1 MSLSQM
7 LIIALALSVDAL
19 VCSIITGKS
28 SCNNISRLITGFTVA
43 FSFGLFQFLMP
54 ILGFLGGKQLQETL
68 AAFDHWIAFLLLFGV
83 GANMLKEAYSSYR
96 EQQADDAADD
106 EDGGGAIKDCNSNH
120 LLQVSLIALLSM
132 AIGTSIDALAVGV
145 SYGLVSDAI
154 MLCASIIGI
163 VCFICSLLGYFLGQV
178 LSTFKAIDP
187 ILNLLGAVVLISI
200 GVNILLEHQALEQ
213 ITKLMN

>member
-1 MSLSQM
+1 M

-19 VCSIITGKS
+19 VCSIITGKT

-68 AAFDHWIAFLLLFGV
+68 AAFDHWIAFILLSGV
-83 GANMLKEAYSSYR
+83 GANMLKEAYTSYR
-96 EQQADDAADD
+96 EQHSDDDD
-106 EDGGGAIKDCNSNH
+106 DSGGGHCNSNH

-187 ILNLLGAVVLISI
+187 ILNLLGAIVLISI
-200 GVNILLEHQALEQ
+200 GVNILIEHQALEQ
-213 ITKLMN
+213 ITQLMSCAY

>member
-1 MSLSQM
+1 MSVSQM

-19 VCSIITGKS
+19 VCSIITGKT
-28 SCNNISRLITGFTVA
+28 SCNNISRLIIGFTVA

-83 GANMLKEAYSSYR
+83 GANMLKEAYSSYL
-96 EQQADDAADD
+96 EQQADDEDED
-106 EDGGGAIKDCNSNH
+106 EDGGCDISTKP

-200 GVNILLEHQALEQ
+200 GVNILIEHHALEQ

>member
-1 MSLSQM
+1 MSSSQM

-28 SCNNISRLITGFTVA
+28 SCNNLSRLITGFTVA

-68 AAFDHWIAFLLLFGV
+68 AAFDHWIAFILLSGV

-96 EQQADDAADD
+96 EQHSDDDSS
-106 EDGGGAIKDCNSNH
+106 GGHCNSNL
-120 LLQVSLIALLSM
+120 LLQVSFIALLSM

-178 LSTFKAIDP
+178 LSAFKAIDP
-187 ILNLLGAVVLISI
+187 ILNLLGAIVLISI
-200 GVNILLEHQALEQ
+200 GVNILIEHQALEQ
-213 ITKLMN
+213 ISHLMG

>member
-19 VCSIITGKS
+19 VCSIITGKT

-54 ILGFLGGKQLQETL
+54 ILGFLCGKQLQETL
-68 AAFDHWIAFLLLFGV
+68 AAFDHWIAFILLSGV
-83 GANMLKEAYSSYR
+83 GANMLKEAYTSYR
-96 EQQADDAADD
+96 EQHSDDK
-106 EDGGGAIKDCNSNH
+106 GGGHCNSNH
-120 LLQVSLIALLSM
+120 LLQVSFIALLSM

-187 ILNLLGAVVLISI
+187 ILNLLGAIVLISI
-200 GVNILLEHQALEQ
+200 GVNILIEHQALEQ
-213 ITKLMN
+213 ISHLMSCAY

>member
-19 VCSIITGKS
+19 VCSIITGKT

-68 AAFDHWIAFLLLFGV
+68 AAFDHWIAFILLSGV
-83 GANMLKEAYSSYR
+83 GANMLKEAYSSYH
-96 EQQADDAADD
+96 EQHSDDDS
-106 EDGGGAIKDCNSNH
+106 GGGHCNSNH

-187 ILNLLGAVVLISI
+187 ILNLLGAIVLISI
-200 GVNILLEHQALEQ
+200 GVNILIEHQALEQ
-213 ITKLMN
+213 ITQLMSCAY

>member
-68 AAFDHWIAFLLLFGV
+68 AAFDHWIAFILLSGV

-96 EQQADDAADD
+96 EQHFDDDSGV
-106 EDGGGAIKDCNSNH
+106 ESKDCSTGP
-120 LLQVSLIALLSM
+120 LLQVGLISLLSM

-178 LSTFKAIDP
+178 LSAFKAIDP
-187 ILNLLGAVVLISI
+187 ILNLLGAIVLISI
-200 GVNILLEHQALEQ
+200 GVNILIEHQALEQ
-213 ITKLMN
+213 ITHLMG

>member
-68 AAFDHWIAFLLLFGV
+68 AAFDHWIAFILLSGV

-96 EQQADDAADD
+96 EQHSDDDS
-106 EDGGGAIKDCNSNH
+106 GGDHCNSNH

-154 MLCASIIGI
+154 MLCASIIGL
-163 VCFICSLLGYFLGQV
+163 SL
-178 LSTFKAIDP
+178 IH
-187 ILNLLGAVVLISI
+187 I
-200 GVNILLEHQALEQ
+200 
-213 ITKLMN
+213 

>member
-19 VCSIITGKS
+19 VCSIITGKT

-54 ILGFLGGKQLQETL
+54 ILGFLCGKQLQETL
-68 AAFDHWIAFLLLFGV
+68 AAFDHWIAFILLAGV
-83 GANMLKEAYSSYR
+83 GANMLKEAYTSYR
-96 EQQADDAADD
+96 EQHSDDK
-106 EDGGGAIKDCNSNH
+106 GGGHCNSNH
-120 LLQVSLIALLSM
+120 LLQVSFIALLSM

-178 LSTFKAIDP
+178 LSAFKAIDP
-187 ILNLLGAVVLISI
+187 ILNLLGAIVLISI
-200 GVNILLEHQALEQ
+200 GVNILIEHQALEQ
-213 ITKLMN
+213 ISHLMG

>member
-1 MSLSQM
+1 MSISQM

-68 AAFDHWIAFLLLFGV
+68 AAFDHWIAFILLSGV

-96 EQQADDAADD
+96 EQHSDDDK
-106 EDGGGAIKDCNSNH
+106 DGGHCNSNH
-120 LLQVSLIALLSM
+120 LLQVSFIALLSM

-187 ILNLLGAVVLISI
+187 ILNLLGAIVLISI
-200 GVNILLEHQALEQ
+200 GVNILIEHHAIEQ
-213 ITKLMN
+213 ITHLMG

>member
-1 MSLSQM
+1 MSISQM

-19 VCSIITGKS
+19 VCSIITGKTR
-28 SCNNISRLITGFTVA
+28 CNNLSRLITGFTVA
-43 FSFGLFQFLMP
+43 FSFSLFQFLMP

-68 AAFDHWIAFLLLFGV
+68 AAFEHWIAFILLSGV

-96 EQQADDAADD
+96 EQHSDDDSS
-106 EDGGGAIKDCNSNH
+106 GGHCNSNL
-120 LLQVSLIALLSM
+120 LLQVSFIALLSM

-178 LSTFKAIDP
+178 LSAFKAIDP
-187 ILNLLGAVVLISI
+187 ILNLLGAIVLISI
-200 GVNILLEHQALEQ
+200 GVNILIEHQALEQ
-213 ITKLMN
+213 ISHLMS

>member
-1 MSLSQM
+1 MSISQM

-68 AAFDHWIAFLLLFGV
+68 AAFDHWIAFILLSGV
-83 GANMLKEAYSSYR
+83 GANMLKEAYTSYR
-96 EQQADDAADD
+96 EQHSDDDSS
-106 EDGGGAIKDCNSNH
+106 GGHCNSNH

-163 VCFICSLLGYFLGQV
+163 VCFICSLMGYFLGQV
-178 LSTFKAIDP
+178 LCAFKAIDP
-187 ILNLLGAVVLISI
+187 ILNLLGAIVLISI
-200 GVNILLEHQALEQ
+200 GVNILIEHHAIEQ
-213 ITKLMN
+213 ISHLMSCAY

>member
-19 VCSIITGKS
+19 VCSIITGKT

-68 AAFDHWIAFLLLFGV
+68 AAFDHWIAFILLAGV

-96 EQQADDAADD
+96 EQHSDDK
-106 EDGGGAIKDCNSNH
+106 GGGHCNSNH
-120 LLQVSLIALLSM
+120 LLQVSFIALLSM

-178 LSTFKAIDP
+178 LSTFKAIDS
-187 ILNLLGAVVLISI
+187 ILNLLGAIVLISI
-200 GVNILLEHQALEQ
+200 GVNILIEHQAIEQ
-213 ITKLMN
+213 ISHLMS

>member
-1 MSLSQM
+1 MSVSQM

-19 VCSIITGKS
+19 VCSIITGKT

-83 GANMLKEAYSSYR
+83 GANMLKEAYSSYL
-96 EQQADDAADD
+96 EQQADDED
-106 EDGGGAIKDCNSNH
+106 EDGGCDISTKP

-200 GVNILLEHQALEQ
+200 GVNILIEHHALEQ
-213 ITKLMN
+213 ITKLMG

>member
-68 AAFDHWIAFLLLFGV
+68 AAFDHWIAFILLSGV

-96 EQQADDAADD
+96 EQHSDDDS
-106 EDGGGAIKDCNSNH
+106 GGGHCNSNQ
-120 LLQVSLIALLSM
+120 LLQVSVIALLSM
-132 AIGTSIDALAVGV
+132 AIGTSIDTLAVGV

-187 ILNLLGAVVLISI
+187 ILNLLGAIVLISI
-200 GVNILLEHQALEQ
+200 GVNILIEHQAIEQ
-213 ITKLMN
+213 ITQLMSCAY

>member
-28 SCNNISRLITGFTVA
+28 SCNNLSRLITGFTVA

-54 ILGFLGGKQLQETL
+54 ILGFLGGKQLQETFAAF
-68 AAFDHWIAFLLLFGV
+68 AAFDHWIAFILLAGV
-83 GANMLKEAYSSYR
+83 GANMLKEAYTSYR
-96 EQQADDAADD
+96 EQHSDDK
-106 EDGGGAIKDCNSNH
+106 GGGHCNSNH

-163 VCFICSLLGYFLGQV
+163 VCFICSLLGYFFRSSAKCL
-178 LSTFKAIDP
+178 
-187 ILNLLGAVVLISI
+187 
-200 GVNILLEHQALEQ
+200 
-213 ITKLMN
+213 

>member
-68 AAFDHWIAFLLLFGV
+68 AAFDHWIAFILLAGV

-96 EQQADDAADD
+96 EQHSDDDD
-106 EDGGGAIKDCNSNH
+106 SGGGHCNSNQ

-187 ILNLLGAVVLISI
+187 ILNLLGAIVLISI
-200 GVNILLEHQALEQ
+200 GVNILIEHQALEQ
-213 ITKLMN
+213 ITQLMSCAY

>member
-1 MSLSQM
+1 MSSSQM

-28 SCNNISRLITGFTVA
+28 SCNNLSRLITGFTVA

-68 AAFDHWIAFLLLFGV
+68 AAFDHWIAFILLSGV

-96 EQQADDAADD
+96 EQHSDNDDS
-106 EDGGGAIKDCNSNH
+106 GGGHCNSNQ
-120 LLQVSLIALLSM
+120 LLQVSFIALLSM

-163 VCFICSLLGYFLGQV
+163 VCFICSLLGYFFRSSAKCL
-178 LSTFKAIDP
+178 
-187 ILNLLGAVVLISI
+187 
-200 GVNILLEHQALEQ
+200 
-213 ITKLMN
+213 

>member
-28 SCNNISRLITGFTVA
+28 SCNNLSRLITGFTVA

-68 AAFDHWIAFLLLFGV
+68 AAFDHWIAFILLSGV

-96 EQQADDAADD
+96 EQNSDDDSS
-106 EDGGGAIKDCNSNH
+106 GGHCNSNH

-200 GVNILLEHQALEQ
+200 GVNILIEHQALEQ
-213 ITKLMN
+213 ITHLMSCAY

>member
-19 VCSIITGKS
+19 VCSIITGKT

-68 AAFDHWIAFLLLFGV
+68 AAFDYWIAFILLSGV

-96 EQQADDAADD
+96 EQHFDDDS
-106 EDGGGAIKDCNSNH
+106 GGDHCNSNH
-120 LLQVSLIALLSM
+120 LLQVSFIALLSM

-178 LSTFKAIDP
+178 LSAFKAIDP
-187 ILNLLGAVVLISI
+187 ILNLLGAIVLISI
-200 GVNILLEHQALEQ
+200 GVNILIEHHAIEQ
-213 ITKLMN
+213 ISHLMSCAY

>member
-19 VCSIITGKS
+19 VCSIITGKT

-68 AAFDHWIAFLLLFGV
+68 AAFDHWIAFILLAGV

-96 EQQADDAADD
+96 EQHSDDK
-106 EDGGGAIKDCNSNH
+106 GGGHCNSNH

-187 ILNLLGAVVLISI
+187 ILNLLGAIVLISI
-200 GVNILLEHQALEQ
+200 GVNILIEHHAIEQ
-213 ITKLMN
+213 ISHLMSCAY

>member
-1 MSLSQM
+1 MSFSQM

-19 VCSIITGKS
+19 VCSIITGKT
-28 SCNNISRLITGFTVA
+28 SCNNLSRLITGFTVA

-68 AAFDHWIAFLLLFGV
+68 AAFDHWIAFILLSGV

-96 EQQADDAADD
+96 EQHSDDDD
-106 EDGGGAIKDCNSNH
+106 DSGGDHCNSNQ
-120 LLQVSLIALLSM
+120 LLQVSFIALLSM

-178 LSTFKAIDP
+178 LSAFKAIDP
-187 ILNLLGAVVLISI
+187 ILNLLGAIVLISI
-200 GVNILLEHQALEQ
+200 GVNILIEHQALEQ
-213 ITKLMN
+213 ITQLMSCAY

>member
-28 SCNNISRLITGFTVA
+28 SCNNLSRLITGFTVA

-68 AAFDHWIAFLLLFGV
+68 AAFDHWIAFILLAGV

-96 EQQADDAADD
+96 EQHSDDDSGV
-106 EDGGGAIKDCNSNH
+106 ESKDCSTGP
-120 LLQVSLIALLSM
+120 LLQVGLISLLSM

-178 LSTFKAIDP
+178 LSAFKAIDP
-187 ILNLLGAVVLISI
+187 ILNLLGAIVLISI
-200 GVNILLEHQALEQ
+200 GVNILIEHQALEQ
-213 ITKLMN
+213 ISHLMS